1 MNDFDYLCTPGEASQ
16 GWGEERGAILE
27 DSLSSRIARLG
38 QVRLQVIEAAEGAGC
53 LAAAQQSLARTLELW
68 RHAERTIVRQQLVI
82 AELERTLAAHTD
94 ELEQRA
100 VPDLT

>member
-16 GWGEERGAILE
+16 GGGEERRAIP
-27 DSLSSRIARLG
+27 RGIARLG

-68 RHAERTIVRQQLVI
+68 RHAERTIARQQLVI